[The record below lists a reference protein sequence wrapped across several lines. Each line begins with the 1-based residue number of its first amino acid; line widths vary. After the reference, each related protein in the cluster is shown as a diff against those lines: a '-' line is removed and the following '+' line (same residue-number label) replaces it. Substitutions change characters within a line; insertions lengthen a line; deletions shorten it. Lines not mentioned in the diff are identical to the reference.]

1 MSTQKRL
8 SLHTMVFAGSTK
20 TNCAFPATE
29 SVPKSKQ
36 RTEVNTIYLFIHPP
50 FGRLG
55 EPPLHGEAP
64 VSCKMTPLKSRL
76 LQQNHLMHLS
86 KVSSGNLVEVDS
98 TRNVFGVPDHLVT
111 SCLHHTVN
119 QCRHFLTH
127 HIIHRQLHIA
137 GLR

>member
-98 TRNVFGVPDHLVT
+98 TRNVFGVPD
-111 SCLHHTVN
+111 
-119 QCRHFLTH
+119 RRFLEKKDDLLSLLPPFRYSH
-127 HIIHRQLHIA
+127 GVHGSGPLMNR
-137 GLR
+137 